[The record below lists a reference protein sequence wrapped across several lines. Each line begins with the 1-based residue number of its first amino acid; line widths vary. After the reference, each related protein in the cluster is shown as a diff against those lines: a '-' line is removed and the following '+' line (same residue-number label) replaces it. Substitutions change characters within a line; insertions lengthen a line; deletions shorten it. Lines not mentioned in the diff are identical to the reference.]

1 MKISVIGAGRVGAT
15 IAQALLMRK
24 LADELVLIDIAEDM
38 VKGEALDLRQGQ
50 SGLGTNVKIT
60 GSTDYSLAASSG
72 IIVITAGVGRKPGD
86 SRLDLAKK
94 NTNIMKG
101 IIDKIKE
108 NENSILLIVSNPVD
122 VMTYLVLKK
131 SGFDNRNRI
140 FGLGTT
146 LDTIRLRSLLSEEFD
161 INASSLETFIIGE
174 HGDSMLPVFS
184 HLGEEFEK
192 ERLFKVFDAAKD
204 GAAEVIKLKGATT
217 FAPAIAVAEVV
228 DSIANDRGNI
238 LPTSTYHEDLDVC
251 IGFPS
256 KVARSGAYP
265 IEFELNEEERE
276 KFLKSVEIIK
286 GEIKKQQ
293 ES

>member
-1 MKISVIGAGRVGAT
+1 MKISIIGAGRVGST

-38 VKGEALDLRQGQ
+38 VKGEALDLIQGQ

-60 GSTDYSLAASSG
+60 GSTDYSNAVGSD
-72 IIVITAGVGRKPGD
+72 IIIITAGVGRKPGD
-86 SRLDLAKK
+86 TRLDLAKK

-101 IIDKIKE
+101 IIGKVKE
-108 NENSILLIVSNPVD
+108 NKNSILLVVSNPVD
-122 VMTYLVLKK
+122 VMTYLALEE
-131 SGFDNRNRI
+131 SGFDKERV

-184 HLGEEFEK
+184 HLGGEFER
-192 ERLFKVFDAAKD
+192 ERLSRVFENVKA
-204 GAAEVIKLKGATT
+204 GATEVIKLKGATT

-228 DSIANDRGNI
+228 DSIVNDRGNV
-238 LPTSTYHEDLDVC
+238 LPMSTYHEDLGVC

-256 KVARSGAYP
+256 KVTRNGAHP
-265 IEFELNEEERE
+265 IEFELDKDEKE

-286 GEIKKQQ
+286 GEIGKLQ

>member
-1 MKISVIGAGRVGAT
+1 MKISVIGAGRVGST

-24 LADELVLIDIAEDM
+24 LADELVLIDIAGEM
-38 VKGEALDLRQGQ
+38 VRGEALDLRQGQ
-50 SGLGTNVKIT
+50 SGIGTAIKIT
-60 GSTDYSLAASSG
+60 GSTDYTSAKDSDV
-72 IIVITAGVGRKPGD
+72 IIITAGVGRKPGD

-94 NTNIMKG
+94 NTEIMRG
-101 IIDKIKE
+101 IIEKVKE
-108 NENSILLIVSNPVD
+108 NKDSILLIVSNPVD
-122 VMTYLVLKK
+122 VMTNLALEA
-131 SGFDNRNRI
+131 SDFDKDRV

-146 LDTIRLRSLLSEEFD
+146 LDTIRLRSLLSEEFG
-161 INASSLETFIIGE
+161 INASTLDTFIIGE

-184 HLGEEFEK
+184 HLGEEFDRGRLKQVFENVK
-192 ERLFKVFDAAKD
+192 E

-228 DSIANDRGNI
+228 DSIVNDRGSV
-238 LPTSTYHEDLDVC
+238 LPTSNYHDDLGVC

-256 KVARSGAYP
+256 KITKSGAHP

-276 KFLKSVEIIK
+276 RFLKSVDIIK
-286 GEIKKQQ
+286 AEIEKLQ